1 MFRNGQPAK
10 FDVKQASQIVSRKEH
25 TITVDLGVGKV
36 SDFCYG
42 VDLSRDYV
50 TINADYHT

>member
-1 MFRNGQPAK
+1 
-10 FDVKQASQIVSRKEH
+10 VSQTEH
-25 TITVDLGVGKV
+25 TITVDLGVGKA

-42 VDLSRDYV
+42 VDLSREYV